1 VLVLAFTLEPR
12 QLARVAVEMVV
23 TTLLVHLA
31 VPTQAAAV
39 EVGVMTVVLPK
50 LAAMAAAAS

>member
-1 VLVLAFTLEPR
+1 VLVLVFTLEPH
-12 QLARVAVEMVV
+12 QLVRVAVEMVA

-31 VPTQAAAV
+31 VPTQAVVVVAV
-39 EVGVMTVVLPK
+39 GMTVVLPK